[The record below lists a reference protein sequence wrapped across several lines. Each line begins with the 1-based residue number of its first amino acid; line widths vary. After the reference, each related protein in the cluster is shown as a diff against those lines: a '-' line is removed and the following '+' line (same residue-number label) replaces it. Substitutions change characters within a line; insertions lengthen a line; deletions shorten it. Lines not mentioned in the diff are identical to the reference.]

1 MAVEPLS
8 LFDEQDGPEVGP
20 RLIVKSGGV
29 KIKALDNV
37 GAAPLLPKLTP
48 MVRAAGG
55 WVAWADGDE
64 RVHGFLAEET
74 QTHATN
80 QVLAPVILAAEISYL
95 DIPTPAGQTEATLK
109 AALRVGMRDIG
120 LDIRDLDDADQ
131 PADDDT

>member
-1 MAVEPLS
+1 MAVEPVS
-8 LFDEQDGPEVGP
+8 LFDEADGPAPHP
-20 RLIVKSGGV
+20 RLWVKPGGV
-29 KIKALDNV
+29 KIKALDNDS
-37 GAAPLLPKLTP
+37 GAALLEKLTP
-48 MVRAAGG
+48 MVRGSGG
-55 WVAWADGDE
+55 WLAWADTDE

-74 QTHATN
+74 QLHATN